1 MVCLAPRGPGESVGP
16 RRLSAVVVR
25 PLNFTV
31 RSHLGKFSVAKSPSA
46 FDLLRGMRALVDS
59 VVLQA
64 SSVGEAGVRVRLA
77 GALIDG
83 VARAEH
89 VVSRRRRVEPHTP
102 SVEAWARF
110 SSGVALSVA
119 DVVPHAHS
127 GDL

>member
-1 MVCLAPRGPGESVGP
+1 MISVW
-16 RRLSAVVVR
+16 RRRPSNASGR

-89 VVSRRRRVEPHTP
+89 VVSRRRRVEPHAP
-102 SVEAWARF
+102 SVEAWARLAREY
-110 SSGVALSVA
+110 VAFGCRRGA
-119 DVVPHAHS
+119 ARAQW
-127 GDL
+127 